1 MNPGSATR
9 KEKLL
14 SDTQLQ
20 IPVVASPLISTTSIN
35 WDKCK
40 EYLYANQRPNTA
52 RLTLKYGRKYSYVL
66 ERMDIKYL
74 LILPPAKQR
83 HIMKALA
90 NLAKFTGVYEEWNKL
105 RRQHQLKWSST
116 NTIDVFQR
124 IMDNGTTYN
133 KMLEYVKQVLALL
146 PRSHGNVI
154 IFGTLIG
161 LRPVEA
167 CKSIQLIHT
176 DISNY
181 LNTDLFILEHF
192 KWKNIF
198 IRSTKNR
205 LLVS

>member
-1 MNPGSATR
+1 LNPGSATR

-133 KMLEYVKQVLALL
+133 KMLEYVKQVPALL
-146 PRSHGNVI
+146 PRSHANVI